1 MFILCLNVGGV
12 FDMQIR
18 VRKWGNG
25 TGVRFTKEFLR
36 EAGISMDDTLNAE
49 IIDGKIVLTPAF
61 RHRSLRERAAEFNG
75 NLNLS
80 DEIEWDDPVGSEVW

>member
-1 MFILCLNVGGV
+1 
-12 FDMQIR
+12 MQIQ
-18 VRKWGNG
+18 VKKWGNG

-36 EAGISMDDTLNAE
+36 EAGIAVDDTLNAE
-49 IIDGKIVLTPAF
+49 IIDGRIVLTPAF

-80 DEIEWDDPVGSEVW
+80 DEIEWDEPVGSEVW

>member
-1 MFILCLNVGGV
+1 
-12 FDMQIR
+12 MQIR